1 VGIVENTAAR
11 WRVTAFVNNVFDEF
25 YSGQVTDLLSG
36 TLFTGQVV
44 ARIPVRSERYAGLR
58 LNYSW

>member
-1 VGIVENTAAR
+1 
-11 WRVTAFVNNVFDEF
+11 VNNVFDEF

-36 TLFTGQVV
+36 TLFTEQAV